1 MKAYILATGR
11 EISPFG
17 DPVSVSMI
25 GNRTL
30 AATQELVLGR
40 AGLEVV
46 RIGSPAEIDERE
58 FLLTFDD
65 VFFTRRVL
73 DAFVAR
79 ARREPGS
86 MRVGLPAGS
95 LLVRRT
101 RALQDLDEGEGD
113 GEALALY
120 RLYLVRAE
128 APPRTDEA
136 LTACLQAARPVRA
149 RFREKIIRMPSPK
162 HIAGFSH
169 YEHPVTSS
177 VVMHV
182 GHWVHILWANQ
193 LAVQIAWVE
202 AVLDH
207 KLWALGKLAASGAA
221 ALVRGRWSRAGMLW
235 SLLGRAN
242 RKGRGCRVHPT
253 ATVEGCLLGDNVSVG
268 AYALVRGCLLGDN
281 VTIEDRANVYFSVVG
296 PDCFISRNSTMVF
309 CAGYPDSDL
318 CVNGIQTCL
327 FGRRCAL
334 TSRVWVI
341 DLPAAG
347 DIQVMHEGELRSAG
361 TKPLGA
367 CFGHGCFAGLDVTIG
382 AGRAIPNG
390 AVLIRPPGDILRKI
404 PPDLPPGEPAWAED
418 GRAVTARTNVRPEH
432 D

>member
-11 EISPFG
+11 KISPFG
-17 DPVSVSMI
+17 DPVPEAMI

-30 AATQELVLGR
+30 AAVQEQVLGR

-46 RIGSPAEIDERE
+46 RIASAEEIEDST
-58 FLLTFDD
+58 FLLTYDD

-73 DAFVAR
+73 DDFVAR
-79 ARREPGS
+79 ARRAS
-86 MRVGLPAGS
+86 ASLRMGLPAGS

-101 RALQDLDEGEGD
+101 RALQDLDEARAD
-113 GEALALY
+113 GEPLALY
-120 RLYLVRAE
+120 RLYFVRGD
-128 APPRTDEA
+128 APPRDA
-136 LTACLQAARPVRA
+136 GDLAARLEAALPVRA
-149 RFREKIIRMPSPK
+149 RFREKVLSMPAPP
-162 HIAGFSH
+162 HIAGFRH
-169 YEHPVTSS
+169 YQHPVTSS
-177 VVMHV
+177 VVMHID
-182 GHWVHILWANQ
+182 HWVHVLWANQ
-193 LAVQIAWVE
+193 LSIQIAWVE
-202 AVLDH
+202 TVLDH
-207 KLWALGKLAASGAA
+207 KLWALGKLAAGGLG

-235 SLLGRAN
+235 TLLGRAN
-242 RKGRGCRVHPT
+242 RKGANCFVHPT

-296 PDCFISRNSTMVF
+296 PDCFISKNSTMVF
-309 CAGYPDSDL
+309 CAGYPESDL

-341 DLPAAG
+341 DLPAQG
-347 DIQVMHEGELRSAG
+347 DVRVMHEGRLQPAG

-418 GRAVTARTNVRPEH
+418 GRAVTAATAGRTKPA
-432 D
+432 